1 MEFNIRLLN
10 DSDYDNTLVN
20 WWKDWEWT
28 APAKEYLPENGIGG
42 FMVSKG
48 DVDICA
54 GFVYLTNSKLAWSEF
69 IISNKNYKEE
79 DRSQAIEYLID
90 TICLSAKDAGYLSIW
105 TCVYNEHLVKKYE
118 NCGFK
123 KTDSSATEM
132 IKVL

>member
-20 WWKDWEWT
+20 WWKDWGWD
-28 APAKEYLPENGIGG
+28 APAKEYLPDNGLGG
-42 FMVSKG
+42 FMVSKE

-69 IISNKNYKEE
+69 IISNKNYKDK
-79 DRSQAIEYLID
+79 DRSQAIEYLIN
-90 TICLSAKDAGYLSIW
+90 TICLSAKEAGYLSVW
-105 TCVYNEHLVKKYE
+105 TCVVNKHLITKYE
-118 NCGFK
+118 NCGFNK
-123 KTDSSATEM
+123 MTSNCTEM

>member
-20 WWKDWEWT
+20 WWKDWEWA

-48 DVDICA
+48 NVDICA
-54 GFVYLTNSKLAWSEF
+54 GFIYFTNSKLAWSEF

-105 TCVYNEHLVKKYE
+105 TCVYNENLVKKYE